1 MCVCVYCC
9 FSVSLCLSKT
19 LGTWQT
25 IWNSSNFSYI
35 NKFHLLKCVCMLLLE
50 GIITTT
56 CSATFPFS
64 VTSTSAHTFLYRP
77 AFSICCTSLPS
88 SCLCLL
94 NTQDNVPQ
102 ANMANFISHWGLASN
117 YLKMNM
123 DKCIL
128 SI

>member
-1 MCVCVYCC
+1 MYVVIGGYNYYNMFCH
-9 FSVSLCLSKT
+9 LPLLSDT
-19 LGTWQT
+19 
-25 IWNSSNFSYI
+25 
-35 NKFHLLKCVCMLLLE
+35 
-50 GIITTT
+50 
-56 CSATFPFS
+56 
-64 VTSTSAHTFLYRP
+64 TSAHTFLYRP

-128 SI
+128 SIYAI